1 MIIRKMF
8 KFENAHIVR
17 GCSTVK
23 CRSSLHGHSY
33 RVELLFESNFLDSGQ
48 MVYDFGLMKQ
58 NMKALVESFDHAVA
72 LWSGD
77 SKEYLQDMK
86 KHSVRWVELPV
97 SPSAEQFSRVI
108 FVMIERLLKLTS
120 TQNGEKE
127 VTLNSVIV
135 HETQTGYAQCFK
147 EDAHSEN
154 MGLIELEKIVFSDE
168 VRKDFGDRELWEKVK
183 RGDKFL
189 NPKSV

>member
-33 RVELLFESNFLDSGQ
+33 RAELLFESNFLDNGQ

-58 NMKALVESFDHAVA
+58 NMKALIESFDHAIA

-77 SKEYLQDMK
+77 EKEYLIDMK
-86 KHSVRWVELPV
+86 KHSLRWVELPV

-108 FVMIERLLKLTS
+108 FLMIDRLLQLTS
-120 TQNGEKE
+120 TTNGEKE
-127 VTLNSVIV
+127 VKLNSVIV

-147 EDAHSEN
+147 EDAYSTA
-154 MGLIELEKIVFSDE
+154 MGLIALEDIVFSDE
-168 VRKDFGDRELWEKVK
+168 VKNDFGDSELFEKMK
-183 RGDKFL
+183 RGEKFL
-189 NPKSV
+189 NPKEV